1 VTSYQY
7 ADEVQDIALHL
18 INEVDEYSPLIN
30 VEVRYVW
37 RDKHAKSKGGDVY
50 GKARKISGLSAFLA
64 RALDPDLGFFVIEIA
79 RDLWVHLEEHQQ
91 RALVDHEL
99 AHLIVTFNEDDGLS
113 LSIRGHDLEE
123 FFGVVRRHGAWRP
136 EISTLSQLAG
146 QQRLAV
152 ADAVNA
158 ASDGGFTIN
167 KDRL

>member
-1 VTSYQY
+1 MTTYRH
-7 ADEVQDIALHL
+7 APEIKEIALD
-18 INEVDEYSPLIN
+18 IIDDVDEYSPLIN
-30 VEVRYVW
+30 IEVRYVW
-37 RDKHAKSKGGDVY
+37 RDKHAKSKGDAVY
-50 GKARKISGLSAFLA
+50 GKARKIAGLNAHLA
-64 RALDPDLGFFVIEIA
+64 DAADPDLGFFVIEIA

-99 AHLIVTFNEDDGLS
+99 AHLVVAFDEDDVLS

-158 ASDGGFTIN
+158 GDYGVTID